1 MTDREREM
9 LATVAQTL
17 IEVIT
22 YGRESIDLDQLMELG
37 KITTELSNK

>member
-1 MTDREREM
+1 MSEREREM
-9 LATVAQTL
+9 LATVTQTL

-37 KITTELSNK
+37 KITEELTM